1 MVGARTNGEEQP
13 QYDPDVTEDLFSF
26 RVHHGEEFNGNM
38 DNYIGETLSYF
49 DYVSL
54 DELSLL
60 DLDDIAMEQGY
71 KLPVGYWIQ
80 VEGQRQP
87 YNIRND
93 QQLPRYHNYE
103 LTDDEENHVDVDNE
117 AYAGNVN
124 EAKNDTDEHGLA
136 SENAGKRDKGKQVV
150 EDSYASE

>member
-1 MVGARTNGEEQP
+1 MLFPRLKASGCQMVGARKNDEEQP
-13 QYDPDVTEDLFSF
+13 QYDLDVTEDLFSF

-80 VEGQRQP
+80 VEGQIQP

-93 QQLPRYHNYE
+93 QQL
-103 LTDDEENHVDVDNE
+103 V
-117 AYAGNVN
+117 
-124 EAKNDTDEHGLA
+124 
-136 SENAGKRDKGKQVV
+136 
-150 EDSYASE
+150 